1 GKVLSFGSVIHLAE
15 QLNGDAPV
23 DSFVWALLY
32 SRLPEA
38 LKESVLTPFVSV
50 ADNQVRFNVRVRESD
65 QNLNRNELINGIHQG
80 LQDEFG
86 FAADQVHVTGVLVLY
101 NNVLQS
107 LYQSQIVT
115 LGAVLFVI

>member
-1 GKVLSFGSVIHLAE
+1 
-15 QLNGDAPV
+15 
-23 DSFVWALLY
+23 
-32 SRLPEA
+32 
-38 LKESVLTPFVSV
+38 
-50 ADNQVRFNVRVRESD
+50 
-65 QNLNRNELINGIHQG
+65 NRNELINGIHQG

-115 LGAVLFVI
+115 LGAVLFVIMLMFLGLFRSLRIAVICIIPNIIAALFVLGLMGWLSSPLCVMTISIAASAVGVGVGNYCRKM